1 MASDGASAVQA
12 ATTLR
17 PDLVIMDIMLPVM
30 DGLEATKRIVAER
43 PVPVLILTA
52 RDDEAD
58 KVIGLGAGADDY
70 MTKPFS
76 MRELIARCKALLR
89 RVDRAKVIAKNSEN
103 EKLLDFGSLVIDP
116 AQRIVTVNGKQVHLT
131 LRNSICWPR
140 WPASRSPC
148 SLARNCSRK
157 CGIGWMLPALAPSI
171 RTSRHCAISS
181 VRRPFVPCMASVTR
195 SNRQKSKTNAL
206 KFGGMRTTDTKPG
219 RSVNPL
225 ETERPIGLFSSLKIE
240 LSVLITISTA
250 IAFIMAWFLLKVG
263 LSVWIA
269 MPITLAVALGI
280 TYFFSRG
287 LTSPLR
293 QMRDAAE
300 AMAEGDYTVRVH
312 VDSNSRDEVGQLALT
327 FNEMAEELQHAD
339 QMRRDMV
346 ANVSHELRTP
356 VSALQAMVENMADGV
371 IDPTPSN
378 LESILNQTHRLS
390 DLIAFLLDL
399 SRMEAGAAS
408 LQIEMF
414 NFADFLDETVE
425 PLEIADAGH
434 AHDIEM
440 HVPDDIEMAGD
451 QDRLRQL
458 FTNIIANALKHSA
471 DNTTVLIEAHENKD
485 FGTIV
490 TNVVNF
496 GSQIRKRRVPTFSAV
511 SSKEKQVRAPNR
523 AEPAWDCPSHVGPPS
538 CTVVR

>member
-1 MASDGASAVQA
+1 
-12 ATTLR
+12 
-17 PDLVIMDIMLPVM
+17 
-30 DGLEATKRIVAER
+30 
-43 PVPVLILTA
+43 
-52 RDDEAD
+52 
-58 KVIGLGAGADDY
+58 
-70 MTKPFS
+70 
-76 MRELIARCKALLR
+76 
-89 RVDRAKVIAKNSEN
+89 
-103 EKLLDFGSLVIDP
+103 
-116 AQRIVTVNGKQVHLT
+116 
-131 LRNSICWPR
+131 
-140 WPASRSPC
+140 
-148 SLARNCSRK
+148 
-157 CGIGWMLPALAPSI
+157 
-171 RTSRHCAISS
+171 
-181 VRRPFVPCMASVTR
+181 MASVTR

-440 HVPDDIEMAGD
+440 HVPDDIEMAIRTACANCSPISSRTRSSIPRTIPRCLSKHTKTRISAPSSPMSSIS
-451 QDRLRQL
+451 DRR
-458 FTNIIANALKHSA
+458 F
-471 DNTTVLIEAHENKD
+471 
-485 FGTIV
+485 
-490 TNVVNF
+490 
-496 GSQIRKRRVPTFSAV
+496 RKRRVPTFSAV

>member
-1 MASDGASAVQA
+1 
-12 ATTLR
+12 
-17 PDLVIMDIMLPVM
+17 MDRHAHYP
-30 DGLEATKRIVAER
+30 
-43 PVPVLILTA
+43 
-52 RDDEAD
+52 
-58 KVIGLGAGADDY
+58 
-70 MTKPFS
+70 
-76 MRELIARCKALLR
+76 R
-89 RVDRAKVIAKNSEN
+89 RG
-103 EKLLDFGSLVIDP
+103 F
-116 AQRIVTVNGKQVHLT
+116 
-131 LRNSICWPR
+131 RNHI
-140 WPASRSPC
+140 
-148 SLARNCSRK
+148 
-157 CGIGWMLPALAPSI
+157 
-171 RTSRHCAISS
+171 
-181 VRRPFVPCMASVTR
+181 
-195 SNRQKSKTNAL
+195 
-206 KFGGMRTTDTKPG
+206 
-219 RSVNPL
+219 
-225 ETERPIGLFSSLKIE
+225 
-240 LSVLITISTA
+240 
-250 IAFIMAWFLLKVG
+250 FLLQRTH
-263 LSVWIA
+263 LSPA
-269 MPITLAVALGI
+269 PNARRRR
-280 TYFFSRG
+280 S
-287 LTSPLR
+287 
-293 QMRDAAE
+293 
-300 AMAEGDYTVRVH
+300 MAEGDYTVRVH

-339 QMRRDMV
+339 RC
-346 ANVSHELRTP
+346 AGHGSNVSHELRTP

-496 GSQIRKRRVPTFSAV
+496 GSQIPQEARSDIFRRFVKGKTGPGTESGGTGLGLSIARWAAQLHGG
-511 SSKEKQVRAPNR
+511 SVRVVDDPRGADFEIILPKY
-523 AEPAWDCPSHVGPPS
+523 HV
-538 CTVVR
+538 TDDE

>member
-1 MASDGASAVQA
+1 M
-12 ATTLR
+12 
-17 PDLVIMDIMLPVM
+17 
-30 DGLEATKRIVAER
+30 
-43 PVPVLILTA
+43 
-52 RDDEAD
+52 
-58 KVIGLGAGADDY
+58 
-70 MTKPFS
+70 
-76 MRELIARCKALLR
+76 
-89 RVDRAKVIAKNSEN
+89 
-103 EKLLDFGSLVIDP
+103 
-116 AQRIVTVNGKQVHLT
+116 
-131 LRNSICWPR
+131 
-140 WPASRSPC
+140 
-148 SLARNCSRK
+148 
-157 CGIGWMLPALAPSI
+157 
-171 RTSRHCAISS
+171 RTSN
-181 VRRPFVPCMASVTR
+181 
-195 SNRQKSKTNAL
+195 SNK
-206 KFGGMRTTDTKPG
+206 G

-225 ETERPIGLFSSLKIE
+225 ETERPIGLLSSLKIE
-240 LSVLITISTA
+240 LSVLIVIATA

-300 AMAEGDYTVRVH
+300 AMADGDYTVRVH
-312 VDSNSRDEVGQLALT
+312 VDSNSRDEVGQLAIS

-371 IDPTPSN
+371 VEPTPAN

-408 LQIEMF
+408 LQIEKF
-414 NFADFLDETVE
+414 NFHDFIDETVE

-440 HVPDDIEMAGD
+440 HIPANIEMEGD

-471 DNTTVLIEAHENKD
+471 NGTTVLVEASED
-485 FGTIV
+485 VDAGMIV

-496 GSQIRKRRVPTFSAV
+496 GSQIPVSDRSDIFRRFVKGKAGPGTESGGTGLGLSIARWAAQLHGGTVHVVDDKRGVDF
-511 SSKEKQVRAPNR
+511 EVRLPKYHI
-523 AEPAWDCPSHVGPPS
+523 EPDYADE
-538 CTVVR
+538 

>member
-1 MASDGASAVQA
+1 M
-12 ATTLR
+12 
-17 PDLVIMDIMLPVM
+17 
-30 DGLEATKRIVAER
+30 
-43 PVPVLILTA
+43 
-52 RDDEAD
+52 
-58 KVIGLGAGADDY
+58 
-70 MTKPFS
+70 
-76 MRELIARCKALLR
+76 
-89 RVDRAKVIAKNSEN
+89 
-103 EKLLDFGSLVIDP
+103 
-116 AQRIVTVNGKQVHLT
+116 
-131 LRNSICWPR
+131 
-140 WPASRSPC
+140 
-148 SLARNCSRK
+148 
-157 CGIGWMLPALAPSI
+157 
-171 RTSRHCAISS
+171 
-181 VRRPFVPCMASVTR
+181 
-195 SNRQKSKTNAL
+195 
-206 KFGGMRTTDTKPG
+206 
-219 RSVNPL
+219 
-225 ETERPIGLFSSLKIE
+225 FSSLKIE

-346 ANVSHELRTP
+346 AKRKPRITHAPYQRFKPWSK
-356 VSALQAMVENMADGV
+356 NMADGV

-496 GSQIRKRRVPTFSAV
+496 GSQIPQEARSDIFRRFVKGKTGPGTESGGTGLGLSIARWAAQLHGG
-511 SSKEKQVRAPNR
+511 SVRVVDDPRGADFEIILPKY
-523 AEPAWDCPSHVGPPS
+523 HV
-538 CTVVR
+538 TDDE